1 MRKVPFLGEK
11 TQIISEERKADATI
25 RLNRIEGQ
33 INGLKKMVAEGRP
46 CVEVLTQL
54 ASAQEALRGLTK
66 LMMRN
71 YLENCATEA
80 IRSKTGDEIYDELM
94 EVIFKFSR

>member
-33 INGLKKMVAEGRP
+33 INGLKKMVADGRP

-80 IRSKTGDEIYDELM
+80 IRSKSGDEIYDELM
-94 EVIFKFSR
+94 DVIFKFAK

>member
-1 MRKVPFLGEK
+1 MKVPLLEAK
-11 TQIISEERKADATI
+11 TQIISGERKADATL

-33 INGLKKMVAEGRP
+33 IRGLKKMVEEGRP
-46 CVEVLTQL
+46 CVPVLTQL

-80 IRSKTGDEIYDELM
+80 IRSKTSDDIYDELM
-94 EVIFKFSR
+94 DVIFKFAR

>member
-1 MRKVPFLGEK
+1 MKVPFLGEK
-11 TQIISEERKADATI
+11 TQIISEERKADAAV

-33 INGLKKMVAEGRP
+33 IKGLKKMVADGRP

-54 ASAQEALRGLTK
+54 ASTQEALRGLTK

-80 IRSKTGDEIYDELM
+80 IRSKAGDAIYDELM
-94 EVIFKFSR
+94 DIIFKFAK

>member
-1 MRKVPFLGEK
+1 MKVPFLGEK
-11 TQIISEERKADATI
+11 TQIITEERKAEATL
-25 RLNRIEGQ
+25 RLNRIGGQ
-33 INGLKKMVAEGRP
+33 IEGLKKMVMEGRP

-54 ASAQEALRGLTK
+54 ASVQEALRGVTR

-80 IRSKTGDEIYDELM
+80 IRSKASDEIYDELM

>member
-1 MRKVPFLGEK
+1 MKVPVLGEK
-11 TQIISEERKADATI
+11 TQIISEERKADATL

-33 INGLKKMVAEGRP
+33 IKGVRKMVAEGRP
-46 CVEVLTQL
+46 CVDVLTQL
-54 ASAQEALRGLTK
+54 ASTQEALRGLTK

-80 IRSKTGDEIYDELM
+80 IRSKAGDEIYDELM
-94 EVIFKFSR
+94 DVIFKFAK

>member
-11 TQIISEERKADATI
+11 TQIISEERKLEATV

>member
-1 MRKVPFLGEK
+1 MKIPFLGEK
-11 TQIISEERKADATI
+11 TQIISEERKAEAVV

-33 INGLKKMVAEGRP
+33 IRGLKKMASEGRP
-46 CVEVLTQL
+46 CVEILTQL
-54 ASAQEALRGLTK
+54 ASTQEALRGLTK

-80 IRSKTGDEIYDELM
+80 IRSKSGEEIYDELM

>member
-1 MRKVPFLGEK
+1 MKVPFLGEK
-11 TQIISEERKADATI
+11 TQIITEERKAEATL
-25 RLNRIEGQ
+25 RLNRIGGQ
-33 INGLKKMVAEGRP
+33 IEGLKKMVMEGRP

-54 ASAQEALRGLTK
+54 ASVQEALRGVTR

-80 IRSKTGDEIYDELM
+80 IRSKASDEIYDELM
-94 EVIFKFSR
+94 DVIFKFSK

>member
-1 MRKVPFLGEK
+1 MW
-11 TQIISEERKADATI
+11 RKAEANL

-33 INGLKKMVAEGRP
+33 IKGINKMVAEGRP

-54 ASAQEALRGLTK
+54 ASSQEALRGLTK

-80 IRSKTGDEIYDELM
+80 IRSKAGDEIYDELM
-94 EVIFKFSR
+94 DVIFKFSR

>member
-1 MRKVPFLGEK
+1 MNVPFLGEK
-11 TQIISEERKADATI
+11 TQIITEVRKTEATV

-33 INGLKKMVAEGRP
+33 IKGLKKMVGEGRR
-46 CVEVLTQL
+46 CVDVLTQL
-54 ASAQEALRGLTK
+54 ASTQEALRGLTK

-80 IRSKTGDEIYDELM
+80 IRSKSGDEIYDELM
-94 EVIFKFSR
+94 DVIFKFSR

>member
-1 MRKVPFLGEK
+1 MKGVSVKERRQVISKERQ
-11 TQIISEERKADATI
+11 TQAVQ

-33 INGLKKMVAEGRP
+33 VKGIKKMVEDGRP
-46 CVEVLTQL
+46 CVEVLMQL
-54 ASAQEALRGLTK
+54 ASTQEALRGMTK

-80 IRSKTGDEIYDELM
+80 IRSRESDEIYDELM
-94 EVIFKFSR
+94 DVIFKFSR

>member
-1 MRKVPFLGEK
+1 MIELKNRRQ
-11 TQIISEERKADATI
+11 TITEERKAEAGG

-33 INGLKKMVAEGRP
+33 IKGLKRMVEEGRP

-54 ASAQEALRGLTK
+54 ASVQVALRGVTK

-80 IRSKTGDEIYDELM
+80 IRSRQGEAIYDELM
-94 EVIFKFSR
+94 DVIFKFAG

>member
-1 MRKVPFLGEK
+1 MKVPFLGEK
-11 TQIISEERKADATI
+11 TQIISEDRKADATL
-25 RLNRIEGQ
+25 RLNRIQGQ
-33 INGLKKMVAEGRP
+33 IKGINKMVGEGRP

-54 ASAQEALRGLTK
+54 ASTQEALRGLTK

-80 IRSKTGDEIYDELM
+80 IRSKAGDEVYDELM
-94 EVIFKFSR
+94 DVIFKFAK

>member
-1 MRKVPFLGEK
+1 MKSVPFVGEK
-11 TQIISEERKADATI
+11 TQIISEERKAEATL

-33 INGLKKMVAEGRP
+33 IKGIKKMIAEGRP

-54 ASAQEALRGLTK
+54 ASTQNALRGLTK

-71 YLENCATEA
+71 YLENCASEA
-80 IRSKTGDEIYDELM
+80 IRSKASDEIYDELM
-94 EVIFKFSR
+94 DVIFKFAK

>member
-1 MRKVPFLGEK
+1 MKLAVLQEK
-11 TQIISEERKADATI
+11 RQLISRDRQIAGIQ

-33 INGLKKMVAEGRP
+33 INGLKKMLKASRP
-46 CVEVLTQL
+46 CVDILMQL
-54 ASAQEALRGLTK
+54 ASVQEAVRGMTK

-80 IRSKTGDEIYDELM
+80 IRSRKGDEIYNELM
-94 EVIFKFSR
+94 DVIFKFSR

>member
-1 MRKVPFLGEK
+1 MKVPFLGEK
-11 TQIISEERKADATI
+11 TQIISEDRKADAAL

-33 INGLKKMVAEGRP
+33 IRGLKKMIEDGRP

-54 ASAQEALRGLTK
+54 ASVQEALRGLTK
-66 LMMRN
+66 LVMRN

-80 IRSKTGDEIYDELM
+80 IRSKRGDEIYDELM
-94 EVIFKFSR
+94 DVIFKFAK

>member
-1 MRKVPFLGEK
+1 MKLPILTEK
-11 TQIISEERKADATI
+11 RQIISTERQREGLQ

-33 INGLKKMVAEGRP
+33 IKGLKKMVDEGRP
-46 CVEVLTQL
+46 CVEVLMQL
-54 ASAQEALRGLTK
+54 ASAQEALRGMTK

-80 IRSKTGDEIYDELM
+80 IRSKSGDEIYDELM
-94 EVIFKFSR
+94 DVIFKFSR

>member
-1 MRKVPFLGEK
+1 MKIPVLGEK
-11 TQIISEERKADATI
+11 RQVISEQRKAEARL
-25 RLNRIEGQ
+25 RLNRVEGQ
-33 INGLKKMVAEGRP
+33 IRGLKKMVEEDRP

-54 ASAQEALRGLTK
+54 ASVQEALRGLTK

-80 IRSKTGDEIYDELM
+80 IRSKSGDEIYDELM

>member
-1 MRKVPFLGEK
+1 MKVPVLGEK
-11 TQIISEERKADATI
+11 TQIISEERKADATL
-25 RLNRIEGQ
+25 RLNRIQGQ
-33 INGLKKMVAEGRP
+33 IKGINKMVAEGRP

-54 ASAQEALRGLTK
+54 ASTQEALRGLTK

-80 IRSKTGDEIYDELM
+80 IRSKAGDQIYDELM
-94 EVIFKFSR
+94 DVIFKFAK

>member
-1 MRKVPFLGEK
+1 MKVPFLGEK
-11 TQIISEERKADATI
+11 TQIISEERKAEATL

-33 INGLKKMVAEGRP
+33 VRGLKKMVEDGRP

-71 YLENCATEA
+71 YLENCASEA
-80 IRSKTGDEIYDELM
+80 IRSKSGDEIYDELM
-94 EVIFKFSR
+94 EVIFKFAR

>member
-1 MRKVPFLGEK
+1 MKGV
-11 TQIISEERKADATI
+11 SVEERRQVISKERQTQAVQ

-33 INGLKKMVAEGRP
+33 IRGIKKMVEEGRS
-46 CVEVLTQL
+46 CIEILMQL
-54 ASAQEALRGLTK
+54 ASAQEALRGMTK

-80 IRSKTGDEIYDELM
+80 IRVKGGSEIYDELM

>member
-1 MRKVPFLGEK
+1 MKLPVLREK
-11 TQIISEERKADATI
+11 RQIISTERQREGLQ

-33 INGLKKMVAEGRP
+33 IKGLKKMVDEGRP
-46 CVEVLTQL
+46 CVEVLMQL
-54 ASAQEALRGLTK
+54 ASAQEALRGMTK

-80 IRSKTGDEIYDELM
+80 IRSKSGDEIYDELM
-94 EVIFKFSR
+94 DVIFKFSR

>member
-1 MRKVPFLGEK
+1 MKLPVLGEK
-11 TQIISEERKADATI
+11 RQVISKERQREGVQ

-33 INGLKKMVAEGRP
+33 IKGLKKMLDEERL
-46 CVEVLTQL
+46 CVEILMQL
-54 ASAQEALRGLTK
+54 ASVQEALRGMTK

-71 YLENCATEA
+71 YLENCATDA
-80 IRSKTGDEIYDELM
+80 IRSRKGDEIYDELM

>member
-11 TQIISEERKADATI
+11 TQIISEERKVEATV

>member
-1 MRKVPFLGEK
+1 MKIPLLGEK
-11 TQIISEERKADATI
+11 TQIISEERKTEASL
-25 RLNRIEGQ
+25 RLNRIQGQ
-33 INGLKKMVAEGRP
+33 LRGLKKMIEDGRP

-54 ASAQEALRGLTK
+54 ASVQEALRGLTK

-80 IRSKTGDEIYDELM
+80 IRSKRGDEIYDELM
-94 EVIFKFSR
+94 DVIFKFAK

>member
-1 MRKVPFLGEK
+1 MKLPVHGEK
-11 TQIISEERKADATI
+11 RQVISKERQREGI
-25 RLNRIEGQ
+25 QRLNRIEGQ
-33 INGLKKMVAEGRP
+33 IKGLKKMLDEERL
-46 CVEVLTQL
+46 CVEILMQL
-54 ASAQEALRGLTK
+54 ASVQEALRGMTK

-80 IRSKTGDEIYDELM
+80 IRSRKGNEIYDELM

>member
-1 MRKVPFLGEK
+1 MKVPFLGEK
-11 TQIISEERKADATI
+11 TQIISEGRKADAI
-25 RLNRIEGQ
+25 LRLNRIQGQ
-33 INGLKKMVAEGRP
+33 IKGINKMVGEGRP

-54 ASAQEALRGLTK
+54 ASTQEALRGLTK

-80 IRSKTGDEIYDELM
+80 IRSKAGDEVYDELM
-94 EVIFKFSR
+94 DVIFKFAK

>member
-1 MRKVPFLGEK
+1 MKLPILSEK
-11 TQIISEERKADATI
+11 RQIISKERQEQGI
-25 RLNRIEGQ
+25 QRLNRIEGQ
-33 INGLKKMVAEGRP
+33 IKGLKKMLEEGRP
-46 CVEVLTQL
+46 CVEILMQL
-54 ASAQEALRGLTK
+54 ASVQEALRGMTK

-80 IRSKTGDEIYDELM
+80 IRSRAGDEIYDELM